1 MPKTKTKAASANIY
15 AVLGSD
21 ESEVKRVAAELASN
35 LTPPGAGDFGLEII
49 DGAAD
54 NADQAAARVRSAIE
68 AVQTLPFFGDT
79 KVVWLKNVN
88 FLGDD
93 QKARSA
99 TVQSAL
105 EELSELVDSG
115 FGPGITLLISAIDVD
130 KRRSFYKTLL
140 KRAEVQVF
148 DRLDSGRSGW
158 EEEAL
163 EIVQQRAKKRKLQFD
178 GDALDLFVLL
188 TGGDTRQIDNE
199 LEKIDTFL
207 DKDRGV
213 NAELVRELVPLSRAG
228 VIFEL
233 GNALAAR
240 DLQLSLKLVRRLLDQ
255 GESAI
260 GILLVAIV
268 PTIRNLLLAKD
279 LMERHHLP
287 RPHSPFQFI
296 SAINR
301 LPGEATDH
309 LPRKKD
315 GSVNAYGLG
324 IAAQQ
329 AGRFE
334 TAQLIEA
341 MRACLAA
348 NIQLVTTQLDHELIL
363 TEVVVKLLG
372 RVTGSCVGAD
382 LPMSLGSAILRPDA
396 SALQITCFFHLSS
409 RDRTNVGNVPADT
422 GKGLYV
428 AMIIINQECKMN
440 QRGNQSPR
448 KTPGCHQCRES
459 LRTMHGRPPGTT
471 LKRNHAQPKMIDC
484 IA

>member
-1 MPKTKTKAASANIY
+1 MPKAKTKAASANTY

-21 ESEVKRVAAELASN
+21 EAEVKRVAAELASN
-35 LTPPGAGDFGLEII
+35 LTPPGAGDFGLEVI

-54 NADQAAARVRSAIE
+54 NVDQAEGRVRSAIE
-68 AVQTLPFFGDT
+68 ALQTLPFFGNT

-93 QKARSA
+93 QKARSTA
-99 TVQSAL
+99 VQSAL
-105 EELSELVDSG
+105 EELSQFVDSG
-115 FGPGITLLISAIDVD
+115 FGPGIILLISATDLD
-130 KRRSFYKTLL
+130 KRRSFYKTLVR
-140 KRAEVQVF
+140 RAEVQVF
-148 DRLDSGRSGW
+148 DRLDSTRGGW

-163 EIVQQRAKKRKLQFD
+163 EMVQQRAKKRKLQFD
-178 GDALDLFVLL
+178 DDALDLFVLL

-207 DKDRGV
+207 AKDRGV
-213 NAELVRELVPLSRAG
+213 NIELVRDLVPLSRAG

-240 DLQLSLKLVRRLLDQ
+240 DLELSLKLVRRLLDQ

-268 PTIRNLLLAKD
+268 PTVRNLLLAKD
-279 LMERHHLP
+279 LMERYRMP

-301 LPGEATDH
+301 LPPEATDH

-315 GSVNAYGLG
+315 GSVNAYALG

-334 TAQLIEA
+334 TTQLIQA
-341 MRACLAA
+341 MQACLAA
-348 NIQLVTTQLDHELIL
+348 NVQLVTTQLDHELIL
-363 TEVVVKLLG
+363 TEVVVKLLQ
-372 RVTGSCVGAD
+372 
-382 LPMSLGSAILRPDA
+382 RP
-396 SALQITCFFHLSS
+396 SS
-409 RDRTNVGNVPADT
+409 
-422 GKGLYV
+422 
-428 AMIIINQECKMN
+428 
-440 QRGNQSPR
+440 
-448 KTPGCHQCRES
+448 
-459 LRTMHGRPPGTT
+459 
-471 LKRNHAQPKMIDC
+471 
-484 IA
+484 

>member
-1 MPKTKTKAASANIY
+1 MPKAKTKAASANTY

-21 ESEVKRVAAELASN
+21 EAEVKRVAAELASN
-35 LTPPGAGDFGLEII
+35 LTPPGAGDFGLEVI

-54 NADQAAARVRSAIE
+54 NVDQAEGRVRSAIE
-68 AVQTLPFFGDT
+68 ALQTLPFFGST

-99 TVQSAL
+99 AVQSAL
-105 EELSELVDSG
+105 EELSQLVDSG
-115 FGPGITLLISAIDVD
+115 FGPGIILLISATDLD
-130 KRRSFYKTLL
+130 KRRSFYKTLVR
-140 KRAEVQVF
+140 RAEVQVF
-148 DRLDSGRSGW
+148 DRLDSTRGGW

-178 GDALDLFVLL
+178 DDALDLFVLL

-207 DKDRGV
+207 AKDRGV
-213 NAELVRELVPLSRAG
+213 NIELVRDLVPLSRAG

-240 DLQLSLKLVRRLLDQ
+240 DLELSLKLVRRLLDQ

-268 PTIRNLLLAKD
+268 PTVRNLLLAKD
-279 LMERHHLP
+279 LMERYRLP

-301 LPGEATDH
+301 LPPEATDH

-315 GSVNAYGLG
+315 GSINAYALG

-334 TAQLIEA
+334 TTELIQA
-341 MRACLAA
+341 MQACLEA
-348 NIQLVTTQLDHELIL
+348 NVQLVTTQLDHELIL
-363 TEVVVKLLG
+363 TEVVVKLLQQ
-372 RVTGSCVGAD
+372 
-382 LPMSLGSAILRPDA
+382 P
-396 SALQITCFFHLSS
+396 SS
-409 RDRTNVGNVPADT
+409 
-422 GKGLYV
+422 
-428 AMIIINQECKMN
+428 
-440 QRGNQSPR
+440 
-448 KTPGCHQCRES
+448 
-459 LRTMHGRPPGTT
+459 
-471 LKRNHAQPKMIDC
+471 
-484 IA
+484 

>member
-1 MPKTKTKAASANIY
+1 MPLSACDEIAMPKAKTKAASANIY

-21 ESEVKRVAAELASN
+21 EAEVKRLAAELASN
-35 LTPPGAGDFGLEII
+35 LTPPGAGDFGLEVI

-54 NADQAAARVRSAIE
+54 NVDQAEARVRSAIE
-68 AVQTLPFFGDT
+68 ALQTLPFFGST

-99 TVQSAL
+99 AVQSAL

-115 FGPGITLLISAIDVD
+115 FGPGVTLLISATDLD

-140 KRAEVQVF
+140 KRAEVEVF
-148 DRLDSGRSGW
+148 NRLDSSRGGW

-163 EIVQQRAKKRKLQFD
+163 EMVHQRTKKRKLQFD
-178 GDALDLFVLL
+178 DGALDLFVLL

-207 DKDRGV
+207 GKDRAV

-279 LMERHHLP
+279 LMERYHLP
-287 RPHSPFQFI
+287 RPYSPFQVI

-301 LPGEATDH
+301 LPTEATDH

-315 GSVNAYGLG
+315 GSVNAYALG

-334 TAQLIEA
+334 TDQLIEA

-363 TEVVVKLLG
+363 TEVAVKLLG
-372 RVTGSCVGAD
+372 
-382 LPMSLGSAILRPDA
+382 
-396 SALQITCFFHLSS
+396 
-409 RDRTNVGNVPADT
+409 
-422 GKGLYV
+422 
-428 AMIIINQECKMN
+428 
-440 QRGNQSPR
+440 
-448 KTPGCHQCRES
+448 ES
-459 LRTMHGRPPGTT
+459 
-471 LKRNHAQPKMIDC
+471 
-484 IA
+484 

>member
-1 MPKTKTKAASANIY
+1 MPKAKTKAASANIY

-21 ESEVKRVAAELASN
+21 EAEVKRVAAELASN
-35 LTPPGAGDFGLEII
+35 LTPPGAGDFGLEVI

-54 NADQAAARVRSAIE
+54 NVDQAEARVRSAIE
-68 AVQTLPFFGDT
+68 ALQTLPFFGST

-99 TVQSAL
+99 AVQSAL
-105 EELSELVDSG
+105 EELSELVDSD
-115 FGPGITLLISAIDVD
+115 FGPGVTLLISATDLD

-163 EIVQQRAKKRKLQFD
+163 EMVQQRTKKRKLQFD
-178 GDALDLFVLL
+178 DGALDLFVLL

-207 DKDRGV
+207 GKDRAV

-279 LMERHHLP
+279 LMERYRLP
-287 RPHSPFQFI
+287 RPYSPFQFI

-301 LPGEATDH
+301 LPTEATDH

-315 GSVNAYGLG
+315 GSVNAYALG

-334 TAQLIEA
+334 TIHLMQA
-341 MRACLAA
+341 MQACLEA
-348 NIQLVTTQLDHELIL
+348 NVQLVTTQLDHELVL
-363 TEVVVKLLG
+363 TEVVVKLLQQ
-372 RVTGSCVGAD
+372 
-382 LPMSLGSAILRPDA
+382 P
-396 SALQITCFFHLSS
+396 SS
-409 RDRTNVGNVPADT
+409 
-422 GKGLYV
+422 
-428 AMIIINQECKMN
+428 
-440 QRGNQSPR
+440 
-448 KTPGCHQCRES
+448 
-459 LRTMHGRPPGTT
+459 
-471 LKRNHAQPKMIDC
+471 
-484 IA
+484 

>member
-1 MPKTKTKAASANIY
+1 MPKAKTKAASANIY

-21 ESEVKRVAAELASN
+21 EAEVKRVAAELASN
-35 LTPPGAGDFGLEII
+35 LTPAGAGDFGLEVI
-49 DGAAD
+49 DGATD
-54 NADQAAARVRSAIE
+54 NVDQAEARVRSAIE
-68 AVQTLPFFGDT
+68 ALQTLPFFGST

-93 QKARSA
+93 QKARSTA
-99 TVQSAL
+99 VQLAL
-105 EELSELVDSG
+105 EELSQLVDSG
-115 FGPGITLLISAIDVD
+115 FGPGITLLISATDLD
-130 KRRSFYKTLL
+130 KRRSFYRTLVR
-140 KRAEVQVF
+140 RAEVQVF
-148 DRLDSGRSGW
+148 DRLDSTRGGW

-163 EIVQQRAKKRKLQFD
+163 EMVQQRAKKRKLQFD
-178 GDALDLFVLL
+178 DDALDLFVLL

-207 DKDRGV
+207 AKDRGV
-213 NAELVRELVPLSRAG
+213 NIELVRDLVPLSRAG

-268 PTIRNLLLAKD
+268 PTVRNLLLAKD
-279 LMERHHLP
+279 LMERHRLP

-301 LPGEATDH
+301 LPTEATDH

-315 GSVNAYGLG
+315 GSINAYALG

-334 TAQLIEA
+334 TTQLIQA
-341 MRACLAA
+341 IQACLAA
-348 NIQLVTTQLDHELIL
+348 NVQLVTTQLDHELIL
-363 TEVVVKLLG
+363 TEVVVKLLQQ
-372 RVTGSCVGAD
+372 
-382 LPMSLGSAILRPDA
+382 P
-396 SALQITCFFHLSS
+396 SS
-409 RDRTNVGNVPADT
+409 
-422 GKGLYV
+422 
-428 AMIIINQECKMN
+428 
-440 QRGNQSPR
+440 
-448 KTPGCHQCRES
+448 
-459 LRTMHGRPPGTT
+459 
-471 LKRNHAQPKMIDC
+471 
-484 IA
+484 

>member
-1 MPKTKTKAASANIY
+1 MPKAKTKATSAKIY

-21 ESEVKRVAAELASN
+21 EAEVKRIAAELATN
-35 LTPPGAGDFGLEII
+35 LTPPGAGDFGLEVI

-54 NADQAAARVRSAIE
+54 NADQAEARVRSAIE
-68 AVQTLPFFGDT
+68 ALQTLPFFGST
-79 KVVWLKNVN
+79 KVIWLKNVN

-99 TVQSAL
+99 VVQSAL
-105 EELSELVDSG
+105 EELSELVDGG
-115 FGPGITLLISAIDVD
+115 FGPGVTLLISATDVD

-148 DRLDSGRSGW
+148 DRLDSSRSGW
-158 EEEAL
+158 EEEAT

-178 GDALDLFVLL
+178 EDALDLFVLL

-199 LEKIDTFL
+199 LEKIDTYCSTGFQPV
-207 DKDRGV
+207 RQAGV
-213 NAELVRELVPLSRAG
+213 SPAQSRPVGRMSASPTARMAVPRVTAELVRELVPLSRAG

-240 DLQLSLKLVRRLLDQ
+240 DLQLSLRLVRRLLDQ

-279 LMERHHLP
+279 LMEGYRLP

-301 LPGEATDH
+301 LPTDATGH

-315 GSVNAYGLG
+315 GSINAYALG

-329 AGRFE
+329 AGRF
-334 TAQLIEA
+334 TTTQLIEA
-341 MRACLAA
+341 MRACLEA
-348 NIQLVTTQLDHELIL
+348 NVQLVTTQLDHQLIL

-372 RVTGSCVGAD
+372 R
-382 LPMSLGSAILRPDA
+382 
-396 SALQITCFFHLSS
+396 
-409 RDRTNVGNVPADT
+409 
-422 GKGLYV
+422 
-428 AMIIINQECKMN
+428 
-440 QRGNQSPR
+440 
-448 KTPGCHQCRES
+448 
-459 LRTMHGRPPGTT
+459 
-471 LKRNHAQPKMIDC
+471 
-484 IA
+484 

>member
-1 MPKTKTKAASANIY
+1 MPLSACDEIAMPKAKTKAASANIY

-21 ESEVKRVAAELASN
+21 EAEVKRVAAELASN
-35 LTPPGAGDFGLEII
+35 LTPPSAGDFGLEII

-54 NADQAAARVRSAIE
+54 NVDQAEARVRSAIE
-68 AVQTLPFFGDT
+68 ALQTLPFFGST
-79 KVVWLKNVN
+79 KVVWLKNIN

-99 TVQSAL
+99 AVQSAL

-115 FGPGITLLISAIDVD
+115 FGPGITLLISATDLD
-130 KRRSFYKTLL
+130 KRRSFYRTLL
-140 KRAEVQVF
+140 KQAEVQVF
-148 DRLDSGRSGW
+148 DRLDSSRGGW

-163 EIVQQRAKKRKLQFD
+163 EMVQQRTKKRKLQFD
-178 GDALDLFVLL
+178 DGALELFVLL

-207 DKDRGV
+207 GKDRIV

-279 LMERHHLP
+279 LMERHRLP

-301 LPGEATDH
+301 LPAEATDH

-315 GSVNAYGLG
+315 GSINAYALG

-334 TAQLIEA
+334 TTQLIQA
-341 MRACLAA
+341 MRACLEA
-348 NIQLVTTQLDHELIL
+348 NVQLVTTQLDHELIL

-372 RVTGSCVGAD
+372 R
-382 LPMSLGSAILRPDA
+382 
-396 SALQITCFFHLSS
+396 
-409 RDRTNVGNVPADT
+409 
-422 GKGLYV
+422 
-428 AMIIINQECKMN
+428 
-440 QRGNQSPR
+440 
-448 KTPGCHQCRES
+448 
-459 LRTMHGRPPGTT
+459 
-471 LKRNHAQPKMIDC
+471 
-484 IA
+484 